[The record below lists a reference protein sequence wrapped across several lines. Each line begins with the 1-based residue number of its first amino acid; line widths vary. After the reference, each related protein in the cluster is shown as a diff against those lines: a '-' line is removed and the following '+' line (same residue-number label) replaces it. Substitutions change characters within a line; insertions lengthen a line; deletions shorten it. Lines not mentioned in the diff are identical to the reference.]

1 MVAEAT
7 PMEEKRQRR
16 EEAGKEEEV
25 GEEKVNE
32 EALVRFEDRRMWLR
46 LRKIEAAREL
56 HIRRKP

>member
-1 MVAEAT
+1 
-7 PMEEKRQRR
+7 MEEKRQRR
-16 EEAGKEEEV
+16 EEAGKEGEV